1 MFKKIILF
9 ILLSL
14 LLIQPCFA
22 LGFEDIVYYEDKYEL
37 VNVGDTNIEAINAYD
52 TYEDAYAEFDLIKE
66 NYDNLAITYKGLFLR
81 LEYGIVTFNKTDA
94 CDYNVEFID
103 DVTGNSNYV
112 NGCYG
117 VDAAYIDTTINQ
129 KVLFEI
135 SGVKG
140 NVDISEVNII
150 PLSFLNNNS
159 LSSYIVKNGHL
170 YHQIKN
176 DITNDYFMNLIDLGN
191 SPDYLNEDT
200 VYYSYDGHYFY
211 SDMYTLVNDL
221 RSGANNSLNNA
232 NPYYNYYQYVSHRT
246 TTNITVDEL
255 KAYYRDEL
263 GINDVIYSYQD
274 NDFNSVDD
282 SFTRS
287 QFFGNEDSFYQYQ
300 FQYGANAAMMI
311 ALASNESAMGR
322 SSLAFTRNNLFGH
335 AAYDSDVEKNA
346 SRYMNVNSSV
356 YSHAK
361 YYISGAYCYPLKYQY
376 HGGYFG
382 NKASGMNVSY
392 ASDPYWGE
400 KAAQYYYRL
409 DEAMN
414 FKDLNA
420 YTLGIV
426 NDYDVVNVYQYPQ
439 DDAEVLYTSG
449 GLKDYAFVIL
459 ATIENEYGSWYK
471 IQSDATMD
479 ANSKIDLTYLYDFE
493 NNVAYVKKDQ
503 IDIIVEGNK
512 EESTY
517 YNVTFDSDGG
527 TFRDGS
533 SIVSYKLN
541 SSTASIETPLK
552 EGFVF
557 VGWDNDLTNI
567 TSDMTFIAQY
577 KQVDNIEMANLPKTM
592 FELNDRIDLRDGTI
606 KVNYTDG
613 SNDTVMLNTSMV
625 SNFDMSV
632 EGDHDVFVTYGGQR
646 CSYKINV
653 SKQADEQ
660 YQLIKEKIDSLV
672 NIDINKDNIDSY
684 RQELKDLKEM
694 ISANRLPRLTFS
706 KLRALD
712 SRMSLAYPDVEY
724 GLTKKYGLE
733 VSGLAT
739 SLGLDDDK
747 GLLKEYYKLSL
758 KNGAKHGNFL
768 EKIAKANEYSVH
780 QTFTLSLS
788 KRFAKPDF
796 EGAIIVSIDKPDNFK
811 TNDVYTVFEYV
822 DNEIRKCYTTQ
833 TNNKIQFIT
842 NGMNEYIVTSKESSN
857 HYNENDIVEV
867 VNQDNA
873 KTDIFSIIGLGVFG
887 IFSVVLIGV
896 LYVRFNYLLRK
907 KKHDT
912 KEDSVEENKISE

>member
-9 ILLSL
+9 ILFSII
-14 LLIQPCFA
+14 LIQPCYA

-37 VNVGDTNIEAINAYD
+37 VNVGNDNIESLNAFD
-52 TYEDAYAEFDLIKE
+52 SYEEAYREFDLIKD

-94 CDYNVEFID
+94 CDYNVEFVD

-129 KVLFEI
+129 KVIFQI
-135 SGVKG
+135 SGVRG
-140 NVDISEVNII
+140 NVDISRVNII
-150 PLSFLNNNS
+150 PFNFLADNS
-159 LSSYIVKNGHL
+159 LSTYIVKNDHL
-170 YHQIKN
+170 YHQVKN
-176 DITNDYFMNLIDLGN
+176 DITNEYYISLIDLGMA
-191 SPDYLNEDT
+191 PDYLSEDI
-200 VYYSYDGHYFY
+200 VYYSYDGHYY
-211 SDMYTLVNDL
+211 YTDLYTLINDL
-221 RSGANNSLNNA
+221 RSGSNNSLNYN

-246 TTNITVDEL
+246 TTNITIEEL
-255 KAYYRDEL
+255 KDYYHEDL

-300 FQYGANAAMMI
+300 YQYGANAAMMI
-311 ALASNESAMGR
+311 ALATNESAMGR

-346 SRYMNVNSSV
+346 SRYLNVNSSV

-420 YTLGIV
+420 YTLGII
-426 NDYDVVNVYQYPQ
+426 NDYDAVNVYQYPQ
-439 DDAEVLYTSG
+439 DDAEILYTSG

-459 ATIENEYGSWYK
+459 GSIDNEYGSWYK
-471 IQSDATMD
+471 IQSDATLNAD
-479 ANSKIDLTYLYDFE
+479 SKVDLTYLYDFE
-493 NNVAYVKKDQ
+493 NNVAYVHKDQ
-503 IDIIVEGNK
+503 IDLVIEGNNQD
-512 EESTY
+512 SVY
-517 YNVTFDSDGG
+517 YNVTFDANGG
-527 TFRDGS
+527 VFRDGS
-533 SIVSYKLN
+533 SLLSYKLN
-541 SSTASIETPLK
+541 SSIASIEDPVK
-552 EGFVF
+552 DGFVF
-557 VGWDNDLTNI
+557 AGWDNDLSDI
-567 TSDMTFIAQY
+567 MSDMTFVAQY
-577 KQVDNIEMANLPKTM
+577 KQVDSIEIVQLPKTNY
-592 FELNDRIDLRDGTI
+592 ELNDRIDLRDGMI

-613 SNDTVMLNTSMV
+613 SSDKVNLNTSMV
-625 SNFDMSV
+625 SNFDMTV

-653 SKQADEQ
+653 SKQADEL
-660 YQLIKEKIDSLV
+660 YQLIKEKI
-672 NIDINKDNIDSY
+672 NILTSEDINKDNIDNY
-684 RQELKDLKEM
+684 RQELKDLKAM
-694 ISANRLPRLTFS
+694 ISDNRLPRLSFNQ
-706 KLRALD
+706 LRLLD
-712 SRMSLAYPDVEY
+712 SRMALAYPNVEY
-724 GLTKKYGLE
+724 GLSKKYGLE

-739 SLGLDDDK
+739 SLDLDDDK
-747 GLLKEYYKLSL
+747 GLLKDYYKLSL
-758 KNGAKHGNFL
+758 KNGTKHDNLL
-768 EKIAKANEYSVH
+768 EKIAEANQYDVY
-780 QTFTLSLS
+780 QTFTLSLT
-788 KRFAKPDF
+788 KRFSKQDF
-796 EGAIIVSIDKPDNFK
+796 SGAMLVSIDKPLDFEFD
-811 TNDVYTVFEYV
+811 DVYTVFEYV
-822 DNEIRKCYTTQ
+822 DGEVRKCYTTQ

-842 NGMNEYIVTSKESSN
+842 NGTNEYIVASKKSAN
-857 HYNENDIVEV
+857 HYNEDDILEV
-867 VNQDNA
+867 VNQSNA

-887 IFSVVLIGV
+887 VFAIVLVGV

-907 KKHDT
+907 KRNDT
-912 KEDSVEENKISE
+912 KEDCVEEDNISE